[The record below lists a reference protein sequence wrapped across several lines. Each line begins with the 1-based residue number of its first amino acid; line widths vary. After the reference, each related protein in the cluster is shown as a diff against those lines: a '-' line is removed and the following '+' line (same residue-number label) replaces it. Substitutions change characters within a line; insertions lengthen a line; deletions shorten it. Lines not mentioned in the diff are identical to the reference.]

1 MLDIIES
8 LFKLIF
14 ELITEIFK
22 VIFNVAPDKKTKL
35 DAGFMKVSK
44 LLSRWNKGF
53 CLNGTKNLTVKQ
65 SHMSA
70 MVLGGSGSGKTVSV
84 AIPTIYNLAKHGH
97 SFCVHDPSS
106 ELYLA
111 SSGYLESMG
120 YKKIKVINYSN
131 PIISHGFNPMY
142 RLKNSASETQKLA
155 SLLVRNS
162 MGENNKDPF
171 WQTQASLLIYL
182 IMRVLQHKSHWY
194 QNLANVKRVLDNMT
208 TKPEAMDILVA
219 ECRDESILSEYKNFL
234 ILDKK
239 LFTSIISSARA
250 ALSIFTDPLVQ
261 TVTAYDSIDFDSF
274 RKEKTALFI
283 NNKTGDIKYY
293 SALSSVFFEQFFS
306 SIMDKLP
313 SKDDKNIFFIID
325 ESSSL
330 YLPSLQIALSNL
342 RKYKA
347 GILNLA
353 QDYNQYIH
361 LYGNYEAEAI
371 KTNSYAKIYFPG
383 QPLNTAQELEK
394 LLGSFEFEDEKGN
407 RRTRP
412 LMTVDEIRAMEPNTA
427 LIVAGSNRAVF
438 TKMKPYFKSYKYK
451 NLSKYPLP
459 ERQSQ
464 IPFEELPLIPLPTKL
479 K

>member
-44 LLSRWNKGF
+44 LLSSWNKGF
-53 CLNGTKNLTVKQ
+53 CLNGTKHIGIKA
-65 SHMSA
+65 SHTSCL
-70 MVLGGSGSGKTVSV
+70 VLGGSGSGKTVSV
-84 AIPTIYNLAKHGH
+84 CIPTIYNLAKHGH
-97 SFCVHDPSS
+97 SITVHDPSS
-106 ELYLA
+106 ELYNNV
-111 SSGYLESMG
+111 SGYLEYLG
-120 YKKIKVINYSN
+120 YSIKVVNYSN
-131 PIISHGFNPMY
+131 PNISDGFNPMY

-239 LFTSIISSARA
+239 LYTSIISSARA

-313 SKDDKNIFFIID
+313 SKEDKNIFFIID

-330 YLPSLQIALSNL
+330 YLPSMQIALSNL

-347 GILNLA
+347 GIMNIA
-353 QDYNQYIH
+353 QDFNQFHI
-361 LYGNYEAEAI
+361 YGSQEAEAI
-371 KTNSYAKIYFPG
+371 RTNSFAKIYFPG

-412 LMTVDEIRAMEPNTA
+412 LMTIDEIRAMEPNTA

-451 NLSKYPLP
+451 NLSKYALP

-464 IPFEELPLIPLPTKL
+464 IPFEELPLIPLPNKI